1 MARFRR
7 DDERQKAPASL
18 GDVLADSRKYAL
30 ERSRAPMDRYSYRL
44 AVGRRIAERT
54 ELGPLRRGE
63 LTVYVASPAWA
74 QELSLLAP
82 EMLSRLK
89 ERGLA
94 VERLKFRLSTKPQQN
109 RAEPQAKK
117 PPLPRALPP
126 ELDARLSKLTDDEL
140 RSAIAEAAGLAFGRA
155 LERER
160 RAKTISKPP
169 AARGPRAA
177 ASRSAPPDQSSGRS
191 LSGSRDTRAKR
202 RG

>member
-1 MARFRR
+1 MAKRR
-7 DDERQKAPASL
+7 DDQRQAPASL
-18 GDVLADSRKYAL
+18 GEVLADSRKYAL

-54 ELGPLRRGE
+54 ELGSLKRGE

-94 VERLKFRLSTKPQQN
+94 VERLRFRLSTKQQQT
-109 RAEPQAKK
+109 RAEPVAKK

-126 ELDARLSKLTDDEL
+126 ELDARLAKLTDDEL

-160 RAKTISKPP
+160 RAAATSKPP

-177 ASRSAPPDQSSGRS
+177 ATRSAPPDRSSGPS
-191 LSGSRDTRAKR
+191 PVASRDTRAKR

>member
-1 MARFRR
+1 MVRRR
-7 DDERQKAPASL
+7 DDERQAPASL
-18 GDVLADSRKYAL
+18 GEVLADSRKYAL

-54 ELGPLRRGE
+54 ELGSLKRGE

-94 VERLKFRLSTKPQQN
+94 VERLRFRLSTKPQQARN
-109 RAEPQAKK
+109 EPVAKK
-117 PPLPRALPP
+117 PALPRALPP
-126 ELDARLSKLTDDEL
+126 ELDARLSKLKDDEL
-140 RSAIAEAAGLAFGRA
+140 RAAIADAAGLAFGRA

-160 RAKTISKPP
+160 RAKATSTPP
-169 AARGPRAA
+169 VARDPRAA
-177 ASRSAPPDQSSGRS
+177 ASRSAPQDQSSGRS
-191 LSGSRDTRAKR
+191 LAGSRGTPAKR

>member
-1 MARFRR
+1 MAKRR
-7 DDERQKAPASL
+7 DDEPQAPASL
-18 GDVLADSRKYAL
+18 GRVLADRRKYAL

-54 ELGPLRRGE
+54 ELGSLKRGE

-82 EMLSRLK
+82 EMLSRLQ

-94 VERLKFRLSTKPQQN
+94 VQRLRFRLSTKQQQT
-109 RAEPQAKK
+109 RAEPVAKK
-117 PPLPRALPP
+117 PPLPRALPL
-126 ELDARLSKLTDDEL
+126 ELDARLSKLGDEEL

-155 LERER
+155 LGRER
-160 RAKTISKPP
+160 RAAATSKQP
-169 AARGPRAA
+169 AARGPRGA
-177 ASRSAPPDQSSGRS
+177 ASRSAPPDRSSGPS
-191 LSGSRDTRAKR
+191 PSAPRDTRVKR

>member
-1 MARFRR
+1 MARARR
-7 DDERQKAPASL
+7 DDDRKHAPTSL
-18 GDVLADSRKYAL
+18 GEVLADSRKFAL

-54 ELGPLRRGE
+54 ELGSLKRGE

-94 VERLKFRLSTKPQQN
+94 VERLRFRLSTKPPGT
-109 RAEPQAKK
+109 RAEPMAKK

-126 ELDARLSKLTDDEL
+126 ELDARLSKLNDEEL
-140 RSAIAEAAGLAFGRA
+140 RAAIAEAAGLAFGRA
-155 LERER
+155 LGRER
-160 RAKTISKPP
+160 GVRPTSPPP

-177 ASRSAPPDQSSGRS
+177 AARSAPPDRSSPRA